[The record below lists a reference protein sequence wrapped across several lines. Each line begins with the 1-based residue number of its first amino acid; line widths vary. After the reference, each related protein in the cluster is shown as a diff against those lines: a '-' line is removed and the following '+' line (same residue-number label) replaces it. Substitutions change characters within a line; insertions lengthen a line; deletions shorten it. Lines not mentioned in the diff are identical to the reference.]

1 MFSYGTASHGYRIN
15 TGWSKDFIVKP
26 FQAERVL
33 EAVRK
38 VFDVMKRISPYIL
51 MFIGIY
57 SSAFCSLYYFTK
69 FIGSKMSYSNTN
81 KHIKVLDRV
90 FLGNDKSICIIQIG
104 NRFFVIGITNHH
116 IELIS
121 ELNEAEVVPI
131 SDDNSGSF
139 SNIFE
144 AYMNKLVNKR

>member
-1 MFSYGTASHGYRIN
+1 MKEFLYISLLIMG
-15 TGWSKDFIVKP
+15 FIV
-26 FQAERVL
+26 VL
-33 EAVRK
+33 LA
-38 VFDVMKRISPYIL
+38 
-51 MFIGIY
+51 
-57 SSAFCSLYYFTK
+57 AYYFTK

-144 AYMNKLVNKR
+144 TYMNKLVNRDKDKGQGMNRIQQALYSSLKKQNTKTNL